1 MLKFDSV
8 SIGYHKVPLIK
19 NLSVEIP
26 TGSITTIV
34 GPNGCGKTT
43 LISVLNKSSQLF
55 NGSITLDGEDI
66 YHMSGHLRAQ
76 KIAFLPQIREVIPA
90 LPVHT
95 LVEHGR
101 FPYLGFSRRLT
112 EEDRRLVEDAMEF
125 THVTDYRNVATDT
138 LSGGIRQRVFFA
150 MTLAQNCDTIILDE
164 PTTFLDLV
172 SQNNFYRMLPILK
185 AQGKT
190 ILLVLH
196 DLAKALTISDKLIV
210 MESGAICF
218 QGTPDECVQTNVLNK
233 VFHTSLKT
241 FSDAEGTYYFFE

>member
-1 MLKFDSV
+1 MASAQPAVRIDSLEKRYASGTLALKGVSFD
-8 SIGYHKVPLIK
+8 
-19 NLSVEIP
+19 VEE
-26 TGSITTIV
+26 GEFFGLL
-34 GPNGCGKTT
+34 GPNGAGKTT

-66 YHMSGHLRAQ
+66 YHIKGHLRAM

-125 THVTDYRNVATDT
+125 THITDYRNVATDT

-164 PTTFLDLV
+164 PTTFLDLE
-172 SQNNFYRMLPILK
+172 SQNNFYQMLPILK

-196 DLAKALTISDKLIV
+196 DLAKALTISD
-210 MESGAICF
+210 
-218 QGTPDECVQTNVLNK
+218 
-233 VFHTSLKT
+233 
-241 FSDAEGTYYFFE
+241 

>member
-1 MLKFDSV
+1 M
-8 SIGYHKVPLIK
+8 
-19 NLSVEIP
+19 
-26 TGSITTIV
+26 
-34 GPNGCGKTT
+34 
-43 LISVLNKSSQLF
+43 
-55 NGSITLDGEDI
+55 
-66 YHMSGHLRAQ
+66 
-76 KIAFLPQIREVIPA
+76 
-90 LPVHT
+90 
-95 LVEHGR
+95 
-101 FPYLGFSRRLT
+101 PYLGFSRRLT

-218 QGTPDECVQTNVLNK
+218 QGTPDECVQKNVLNK

>member
-138 LSGGIRQRVFFA
+138 LSG
-150 MTLAQNCDTIILDE
+150 
-164 PTTFLDLV
+164 
-172 SQNNFYRMLPILK
+172 
-185 AQGKT
+185 
-190 ILLVLH
+190 
-196 DLAKALTISDKLIV
+196 
-210 MESGAICF
+210 
-218 QGTPDECVQTNVLNK
+218 
-233 VFHTSLKT
+233 
-241 FSDAEGTYYFFE
+241 

>member
-112 EEDRRLVEDAMEF
+112 KEDRKLVEDAMEF
-125 THVTDYRNVATDT
+125 THITDYRNVATDT

-150 MTLAQNCDTIILDE
+150 MTLAQNCE
-164 PTTFLDLV
+164 
-172 SQNNFYRMLPILK
+172 
-185 AQGKT
+185 
-190 ILLVLH
+190 
-196 DLAKALTISDKLIV
+196 
-210 MESGAICF
+210 
-218 QGTPDECVQTNVLNK
+218 
-233 VFHTSLKT
+233 
-241 FSDAEGTYYFFE
+241 

>member
-101 FPYLGFSRRLT
+101 FPYL
-112 EEDRRLVEDAMEF
+112 
-125 THVTDYRNVATDT
+125 TDYRNVATDT

-218 QGTPDECVQTNVLNK
+218 QGTPDECVQKNVLNK

>member
-66 YHMSGHLRAQ
+66 YHMNGHLRAQ

-125 THVTDYRNVATDT
+125 THITDYRNVATDT

-185 AQGKT
+185 AQGKQFFWCCT
-190 ILLVLH
+190 TLPRHLL
-196 DLAKALTISDKLIV
+196 
-210 MESGAICF
+210 F
-218 QGTPDECVQTNVLNK
+218 QTNLSSWNPVPSAFRALRMNAYK
-233 VFHTSLKT
+233 KRLK
-241 FSDAEGTYYFFE
+241 

>member
-1 MLKFDSV
+1 MLKFNSV

-66 YHMSGHLRAQ
+66 YHMNGHLRAR

-95 LVEHGR
+95 LVETPHRRRPRTGGRCHGIY
-101 FPYLGFSRRLT
+101 PYYGLP
-112 EEDRRLVEDAMEF
+112 
-125 THVTDYRNVATDT
+125 
-138 LSGGIRQRVFFA
+138 QRC
-150 MTLAQNCDTIILDE
+150 N
-164 PTTFLDLV
+164 
-172 SQNNFYRMLPILK
+172 
-185 AQGKT
+185 
-190 ILLVLH
+190 
-196 DLAKALTISDKLIV
+196 
-210 MESGAICF
+210 
-218 QGTPDECVQTNVLNK
+218 
-233 VFHTSLKT
+233 
-241 FSDAEGTYYFFE
+241 

>member
-1 MLKFDSV
+1 MLKFNSV

-66 YHMSGHLRAQ
+66 YHMNGHLRAR

-95 LVEHGR
+95 
-101 FPYLGFSRRLT
+101 
-112 EEDRRLVEDAMEF
+112 DRKSV
-125 THVTDYRNVATDT
+125 V
-138 LSGGIRQRVFFA
+138 
-150 MTLAQNCDTIILDE
+150 
-164 PTTFLDLV
+164 
-172 SQNNFYRMLPILK
+172 
-185 AQGKT
+185 
-190 ILLVLH
+190 
-196 DLAKALTISDKLIV
+196 
-210 MESGAICF
+210 
-218 QGTPDECVQTNVLNK
+218 
-233 VFHTSLKT
+233 
-241 FSDAEGTYYFFE
+241 